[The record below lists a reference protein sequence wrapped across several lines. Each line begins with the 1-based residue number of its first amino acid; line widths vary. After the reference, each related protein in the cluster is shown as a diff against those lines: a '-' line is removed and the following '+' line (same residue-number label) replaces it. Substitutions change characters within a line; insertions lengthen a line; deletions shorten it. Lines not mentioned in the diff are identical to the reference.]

1 MKQLK
6 ERFDA
11 LSDAIVAIVMTILVL
26 EIAVP
31 ATTKELPYL
40 LEEIAL
46 FLVSFVIIINFWYRR
61 FQAMHATETTTF
73 RTFVMDVIAHAI
85 LSLYPLAT
93 KMLVEFNIKWIAI
106 IFFGGIN
113 LATAFLINRMTYELA
128 MQTIKNLV
136 DKDDERTHMLNDWL
150 KRRTLVS
157 LISDIVM
164 MLIALCFNTVGVYIY
179 ILTPFLEFIG
189 NFKRGR
195 VMEAAFHEGQT
206 FKEIVEHRAA
216 VENLQERHENIKQRQ
231 QIHRQEVAERHA
243 EHQKRH
249 SKNHKSKKH

>member
-61 FQAMHATETTTF
+61 FQAMRATETTTF

-85 LSLYPLAT
+85 LSLYPLST
-93 KMLVEFNIKWIAI
+93 KFFIVCIA
-106 IFFGGIN
+106 N
-113 LATAFLINRMTYELA
+113 
-128 MQTIKNLV
+128 
-136 DKDDERTHMLNDWL
+136 
-150 KRRTLVS
+150 S
-157 LISDIVM
+157 
-164 MLIALCFNTVGVYIY
+164 
-179 ILTPFLEFIG
+179 
-189 NFKRGR
+189 
-195 VMEAAFHEGQT
+195 
-206 FKEIVEHRAA
+206 
-216 VENLQERHENIKQRQ
+216 
-231 QIHRQEVAERHA
+231 
-243 EHQKRH
+243 
-249 SKNHKSKKH
+249 

>member
-11 LSDAIVAIVMTILVL
+11 LSDAIIAIVMTILVL

-40 LEEIAL
+40 LKEITL

-61 FQAMHATETTTF
+61 FQAMRAIETITF

-85 LSLYPLAT
+85 LSLYPLAI
-93 KMLVEFNIKWIAI
+93 KMLAEFNIQWIAI
-106 IFFGGIN
+106 VFFGGIN
-113 LATAFLINRMTYELA
+113 LVTAFLINRITYELA
-128 MQTIKNLV
+128 TQAIRNLV
-136 DKDDERTHMLNDWL
+136 NKDDERARMLSDWL
-150 KRRTLVS
+150 KRRTLIR

-164 MLIALCFNTVGVYIY
+164 MLIALCFNTFGIYIY

-189 NFKRGR
+189 NFKRER
-195 VMEAAFHEGQT
+195 VMEDAFREGQT
-206 FKEIVEHRAA
+206 FKEIVEHRVA
-216 VENLQERHENIKQRQ
+216 VENLQEGHENIKR
-231 QIHRQEVAERHA
+231 R
-243 EHQKRH
+243 
-249 SKNHKSKKH
+249 

>member
-6 ERFDA
+6 ERFDT
-11 LSDAIVAIVMTILVL
+11 LSDAIIAIVMTILVL

-31 ATTKELPYL
+31 ATNKDLPQL
-40 LEEIAL
+40 FEGIAL
-46 FLVSFVIIINFWYRR
+46 FLVSFIIIINFWYRR
-61 FQAMHATETTTF
+61 FQTMRAIETTTF

-128 MQTIKNLV
+128 TQTIKNLV

-157 LISDIVM
+157 LISDVLMII
-164 MLIALCFNTVGVYIY
+164 IALCFNTVGVYIY
-179 ILTPFLEFIG
+179 VLAPFLEFIG
-189 NFKRGR
+189 NFKRGQAIE
-195 VMEAAFHEGQT
+195 MAFYNGES
-206 FKEIVEHRAA
+206 FKEMISQQLIAEKS
-216 VENLQERHENIKQRQ
+216 QEKVRKGNQ
-231 QIHRQEVAERHA
+231 
-243 EHQKRH
+243 
-249 SKNHKSKKH
+249 